1 MKKLILSALMT
12 ILFNFI
18 YAQDKDF
25 KESDVIEVKLNKKQI
40 HSNAKDWI
48 VKTFGDYKS
57 VLQFEDDDKII
68 IKGYSDLD
76 AKIRDISVSDLH
88 TIDTKVYYTLTIES
102 KENKFRYKL
111 DDIYIIEDE
120 YINGFR
126 PVKLL
131 NNIDYYKKMKVSL
144 VNNVD
149 KVNSIDFASLKKSE
163 QKDLKK
169 KNDSDMKTLSFTN
182 KIIESYNYK
191 INSLIQSLK
200 DNMNTSDEW

>member
-126 PVKLL
+126 PVKPL

-169 KNDSDMKTLSFTN
+169 KNDSDLKILSFTN